1 MQNSLYKFSFRRT
14 IRQVRPLSCML
25 KDSASRLK
33 LDCYTQHELSF
44 EPFEL
49 HLSWGYKEMT
59 EKIKLTPDE
68 LRLISLFQTIS
79 SASARDCIVDDKME
93 RVIFIV
99 NKGQMGLAI
108 GKGGATIR
116 QLQNVIT
123 KKVELVEYS
132 DDASEFIRNIL
143 NSEMVNDIRINER
156 SDGSKQAVVFVDPK
170 RKGIV
175 VGREGRNAE
184 KARLLAKRYF
194 QISNVL
200 IVSPEQSS
208 ESANQVNF

>member
-1 MQNSLYKFSFRRT
+1 
-14 IRQVRPLSCML
+14 
-25 KDSASRLK
+25 
-33 LDCYTQHELSF
+33 
-44 EPFEL
+44 
-49 HLSWGYKEMT
+49 MT

-79 SASARDCIVDDKME
+79 SAGARDCIVDDKME

-108 GKGGATIR
+108 GKGGATIK
-116 QLQNVIT
+116 QLQNVVA

-143 NSEMVNDIRINER
+143 NSEMVNDIKINER

-170 RKGIV
+170 RKGVV

>member
-1 MQNSLYKFSFRRT
+1 
-14 IRQVRPLSCML
+14 
-25 KDSASRLK
+25 
-33 LDCYTQHELSF
+33 
-44 EPFEL
+44 
-49 HLSWGYKEMT
+49 MT

-68 LRLISLFQTIS
+68 LRLISLFQSIT

-93 RVIFIV
+93 RVIFVV
-99 NKGQMGLAI
+99 NKGHMGLAI
-108 GKGGATIR
+108 GKGGATIK
-116 QLQNVIT
+116 QLQNVVA

-132 DDASEFIRNIL
+132 DDASDFIRNIL
-143 NSEMVNDIRINER
+143 NSEMVKEVKINER

-170 RKGIV
+170 RKGVV

-200 IVSPEQSS
+200 IVSPETT
-208 ESANQVNF
+208 NQVNL

>member
-1 MQNSLYKFSFRRT
+1 
-14 IRQVRPLSCML
+14 
-25 KDSASRLK
+25 
-33 LDCYTQHELSF
+33 
-44 EPFEL
+44 
-49 HLSWGYKEMT
+49 MT

-108 GKGGATIR
+108 GKGGATIK
-116 QLQNVIT
+116 QLQNVVA

-143 NSEMVNDIRINER
+143 NSEMVNDIKINER

-170 RKGIV
+170 RKGVV

-200 IVSPEQSS
+200 IVSPEQSP
-208 ESANQVNF
+208 ESADQVNF